1 MRTDCSWSMST
12 AGLTAQEICLPA
24 QSLFQR
30 GSHWHSMA
38 GAKPSWKY
46 HDLRNLYISLDTSMD
61 YNLQSQQ
68 QALSSYSGGDK
79 QRTSHLQ
86 SPNSPGGQPLLTK
99 KKRPSKLTLLSD
111 HFTSNPVEDE
121 QVVPCFQRLTVS
133 KRISPPQ
140 TPSRAT
146 KPLPPIPGSAE
157 LSPDQGMD
165 SEVEFFNGDD
175 SRCLVSEPCSKHS
188 SFRYGMP
195 SRRSF
200 RGCGQIN
207 YAYYE
212 GPTQQKDQPHPHPQP
227 QTQPQKQRQE
237 RETQQREQ
245 ELRSHQQQQQQN
257 CLRQQERTQRK
268 LRRSHSGPAGCFN
281 KPTSFRLSSHNRNLH
296 GLEKPEVPPRVP
308 IPPRPIKTEDYRRWS
323 AEVSSGANSDEDR
336 PPKVPPREP
345 LSCGSS
351 RTPSPKSLPMYHNG
365 IMPPTQSFAPD
376 PKYVSRGLQRQN
388 SEGSPCILPVMENG
402 RKASNTHYF
411 LLPERP
417 AYLDKHEKYLM
428 DSTVSRGTDAS
439 DSSSDLECQSKRK
452 TTHQID
458 LV

>member
-24 QSLFQR
+24 QSLFLR
-30 GSHWHSMA
+30 DSHWHSMA

-46 HDLRNLYISLDTSMD
+46 HDLHNIYFNIDSSMD
-61 YNLQSQQ
+61 YNIQSRQQ
-68 QALSSYSGGDK
+68 VLPSFLGAEK
-79 QRTSHLQ
+79 QRTPLQ
-86 SPNSPGGQPLLTK
+86 SPNNPVGQPLPPK
-99 KKRPSKLTLLSD
+99 KPRPSQLTLHTDS
-111 HFTSNPVEDE
+111 FTSSPAEDD

-133 KRISPPQ
+133 DRISPPQ
-140 TPSRAT
+140 TPSRVT

-157 LSPDQGMD
+157 LSPDQAMD

-175 SRCLVSEPCSKHS
+175 NRCLVSESSSKHS

-207 YAYYE
+207 YAYFE
-212 GPTQQKDQPHPHPQP
+212 GPTSMQKPQM
-227 QTQPQKQRQE
+227 QPQKLRQE

-245 ELRSHQQQQQQN
+245 ELRDHHHHQQQPQQQQN
-257 CLRQQERTQRK
+257 CFRQQERTQRK

-281 KPTSFRLSSHNRNLH
+281 KPTSFRLSSHHRNMQ
-296 GLEKPEVPPRVP
+296 GLDKPEVPPRVP
-308 IPPRPIKTEDYRRWS
+308 IPPRPIKTGDYRRWS
-323 AEVSSGANSDEDR
+323 AEVSPGAHSDDDR

-345 LSCGSS
+345 LSSGSS
-351 RTPSPKSLPMYHNG
+351 RTPSPKSLPVYLNG

-402 RKASNTHYF
+402 RKASTTHYF
-411 LLPERP
+411 LLPQRP
-417 AYLDKHEKYLM
+417 SYLDKHEKYLT
-428 DSTVSRGTDAS
+428 DSTASRGTDAS
-439 DSSSDLECQSKRK
+439 NSSLDWDCQSKK
-452 TTHQID
+452 KMTHQID